1 MRYLFITYFSNVL
14 VKYET
19 NSQANNQI
27 SKGTILMTEET
38 DASLLDLGLT
48 LYLVP
53 QLETHDKYF

>member
-53 QLETHDKYF
+53 QMETHDKYF